1 MTNPHSTAF
10 RFRIDPGLGD
20 RVSAWAVQV
29 EGVSVR
35 DDPAVWDALQSC
47 ASNWRQRHGGD
58 TAGQV
63 EGVRAARTLYRAFGI
78 DPTRTRPSSEALL
91 RRALNGRDLYR
102 ISNVVDVGNWVSLE
116 FLLPLGLYD
125 RDAIVGETATL
136 REGEAGEEYEGIRKG
151 MVHVAERLCVAD
163 ARGAFGSPTSDSLRT
178 SVHEGTRALAAVV
191 FGPSDLDHA
200 RLEAAGGALAARLA
214 EHAGGRVV
222 ESARLDH

>member
-1 MTNPHSTAF
+1 MTKPESTAL
-10 RFRIDPGLGD
+10 RFRLDPGLDG

-29 EGVSVR
+29 ESVAVR
-35 DDPAVWDALQSC
+35 DDPSVWAALQSC
-47 ASNWRQRHGGD
+47 AREWRRRHDGD

-63 EGVRAARTLYRAFGI
+63 DSVRAARTLYRAFGI

-91 RRALNGRDLYR
+91 RRALKGRDLYR

-136 REGEAGEEYEGIRKG
+136 RVGAPGEEYEGIRKG
-151 MVHVAERLCVAD
+151 TVHVAERLCVAD
-163 ARGAFGSPTSDSLRT
+163 ELGAFGSPTSDSLRT

-191 FGPSDLDHA
+191 FGPSNLEA
-200 RLEAAGGALAARLA
+200 SRLEAAGRALTERLA

-222 ESARLDH
+222 ESARLVG